1 MSILLAPMCM
11 SRHVTVPAL
20 QSAQA
25 VVAAMLGSSSSNA
38 SVVMSTAWSG
48 ALTQEGTGLAAD
60 GALVDFNSQ
69 YDGKGGRPAAHL
81 VIAWPH
87 GVPSVDAMVEAFHA
101 DGNMSV
107 VSLVNAVMHNVTA
120 LLPCIYATELMR
132 PTSHRDR
139 KIVYGTKFWYRIQDK
154 AVCPFP
160 LRLPR

>member
-1 MSILLAPMCM
+1 MFALL
-11 SRHVTVPAL
+11 SR
-20 QSAQA
+20 
-25 VVAAMLGSSSSNA
+25 
-38 SVVMSTAWSG
+38 MSTASS
-48 ALTQEGTGLAAD
+48 ATLTQGLTRLAHP
-60 GALVDFNSQ
+60 ALVDFSQ

-87 GVPSVDAMVEAFHA
+87 GVDVVDAMVEAFHA

-107 VSLVNAVMHNVTA
+107 VSLVNAEMHNVTA

>member
-1 MSILLAPMCM
+1 M
-11 SRHVTVPAL
+11 PAL

-25 VVAAMLGSSSSNA
+25 VVLAMLGSRSTNA
-38 SVVMSTAWSG
+38 SVLMSTAWSG
-48 ALTQEGTGLAAD
+48 ARTQEGTGLAANR
-60 GALVDFNSQ
+60 ALVDFNSQ

-107 VSLVNAVMHNVTA
+107 VSLVNAEMHNETA
-120 LLPCIYATELMR
+120 LLPCIYATESMG
-132 PTSHRDR
+132 PHSHRDR
-139 KIVYGTKFWYRIQDK
+139 TIAYGTKFWYRIQDK

>member
-1 MSILLAPMCM
+1 
-11 SRHVTVPAL
+11 
-20 QSAQA
+20 
-25 VVAAMLGSSSSNA
+25 
-38 SVVMSTAWSG
+38 MSTASS
-48 ALTQEGTGLAAD
+48 ATLTQGLTRLAHP
-60 GALVDFNSQ
+60 ALVDFSQ

-87 GVPSVDAMVEAFHA
+87 GVDVVDAMVEAFHA

-107 VSLVNAVMHNVTA
+107 VSLVNAEMHNVTA